1 MKSDNS
7 QSGTISRTISVLRAL
22 AEVKGDIQLKTLA
35 DDLQLPPSTVHRLL
49 DLLSQEN
56 MVERDGSSRRYRV
69 GREFL
74 RLSALVFNSH
84 PLRSLAIPLLREA
97 VEECNE
103 TAYLGLYL
111 PQQRRMMFVAQI
123 ESSHSLGYRVRE
135 NEALSVLT
143 GASGLSISAHLSQ
156 DVIDLIYEE
165 GRQESD
171 VRKAISSRKA
181 LNEELIRIREQGYA
195 ITYGK
200 RIPGAVGIF
209 SGFFDGSGSV
219 MGCIGFTIPE
229 QRYSK
234 SLLPKLAGTVSDV
247 ARKIS
252 ESMGYDLIP
261 SSTNNKLSRPVKN

>member
-22 AEVKGDIQLKTLA
+22 AGVKGDIQLKTLA
-35 DDLQLPPSTVHRLL
+35 DNLQLPPSTVHRLL

-56 MVERDGSSRRYRV
+56 MVERDESSRRYRV

-135 NEALSVLT
+135 NEALTVLT
-143 GASGLSISAHLSQ
+143 GASGLSISAHLPQ
-156 DVIDLIYEE
+156 DVIDQIYEE
-165 GRQESD
+165 SRQESD

-181 LNEELIRIREQGYA
+181 LNDELVRIREQGYA

-247 ARKIS
+247 ALKIS
-252 ESMGYDLIP
+252 ESMGYDPTL
-261 SSTNNKLSRPVKN
+261 SSTNKKLPRLVKN

>member
-7 QSGTISRTISVLRAL
+7 QSGTISRTVSVLRAL
-22 AEVKGDIQLKTLA
+22 ASVKGDIQLKTLA
-35 DDLQLPPSTVHRLL
+35 ENLQLPPSTVHRLL

-56 MVERDGSSRRYRV
+56 MVERDESSRRYRV

-103 TAYLGLYL
+103 TAYLGLYQA
-111 PQQRRMMFVAQI
+111 QQRRMMFVAQI

-135 NEALSVLT
+135 NVPLSILT
-143 GASGLSISAHLSQ
+143 GASGLSISAYLPQ
-156 DVIDLIYEE
+156 DAIDLIYEE

-171 VRKAISSRKA
+171 VRKAIPSRKA
-181 LNEELIRIREQGYA
+181 LNEELVRIREQGYA

-219 MGCIGFTIPE
+219 MGSIGFTIPE
-229 QRYSK
+229 QRFSK
-234 SLLPKLAGTVSDV
+234 SLLPKLAATVSGV
-247 ARKIS
+247 ACKIS
-252 ESMGYDLIP
+252 ESMGFNPIH
-261 SSTNNKLSRPVKN
+261 SSTNNKLPRPIKN

>member
-7 QSGTISRTISVLRAL
+7 QSGTISRTIAVLRAL
-22 AEVKGDIQLKTLA
+22 AGVKGDVQLKTLA
-35 DDLQLPPSTVHRLL
+35 DNLQLPHSTMHRLL
-49 DLLSQEN
+49 DLLGQEN
-56 MVERDGSSRRYRV
+56 MVERDESSRRYRV

-143 GASGLSISAHLSQ
+143 GASGLSISAHLPQS
-156 DVIDLIYEE
+156 VIDLIYDE
-165 GRQESD
+165 GRQESE
-171 VRKAISSRKA
+171 VRKAISSKKA
-181 LNEELIRIREQGYA
+181 LNEDLARVREQGYA
-195 ITYGK
+195 VTYGK

-234 SLLPKLAGTVSDV
+234 SLLPKLADTVRDV

-252 ESMGYDLIP
+252 DSMGYSP
-261 SSTNNKLSRPVKN
+261 AASPTGNKPLRSAKN

>member
-1 MKSDNS
+1 MKSENS
-7 QSGTISRTISVLRAL
+7 QSGTVSRTIAVLRAL

-35 DDLQLPPSTVHRLL
+35 GILQLPPSTVHRLL
-49 DLLSQEN
+49 DLLSKEN
-56 MVERDGSSRRYRV
+56 MVERDESSRRYRV
-69 GREFL
+69 GREYL

-84 PLRSLAIPLLREA
+84 PLRSLAIPWLREA

-143 GASGLSISAHLSQ
+143 GASGLSIAAHLSQ
-156 DVIDLIYEE
+156 DEIDLVYEE
-165 GRQESD
+165 GRKESD
-171 VRKAISSRKA
+171 VRKAISSRKS
-181 LNEELIRIREQGYA
+181 LNEELLRIRAEGYA
-195 ITYGK
+195 LTYGK

-219 MGCIGFTIPE
+219 IGCIGFTIPE

-234 SLLPKLAGTVSDV
+234 TLLPKLAGTVMDV

-252 ESMGYDLIP
+252 ESMGYDP
-261 SSTNNKLSRPVKN
+261 DHS